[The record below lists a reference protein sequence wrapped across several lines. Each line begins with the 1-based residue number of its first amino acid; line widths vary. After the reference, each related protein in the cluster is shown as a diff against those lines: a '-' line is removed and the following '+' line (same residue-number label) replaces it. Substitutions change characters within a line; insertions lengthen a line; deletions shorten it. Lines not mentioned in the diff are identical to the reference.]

1 MRSLILAAIVLTSNS
16 AFACMYDTQCEQ
28 GNKCLQG
35 VCVPEHSSGGDDG
48 VPVKRSPSKGKT
60 CGYDDDCDPGAR
72 CIKGS
77 GREGVCIGN

>member
-1 MRSLILAAIVLTSNS
+1 MRSLILAAIIWLTSNS

-28 GNKCLQG
+28 
-35 VCVPEHSSGGDDG
+35 SGGDDD

-60 CGYDDDCDPGAR
+60 CGYDDDRDPGAR